1 MFTTIDSFVKLWEV
15 EAKNTQQI
23 LDACT
28 DASLQQSVTSD
39 HRTLGRL
46 AWHVVTSVH
55 EMLTRTGLQFAGA
68 EPDSPIPAT
77 AQEISAAWTKTS
89 ERVVQALRD
98 QWKDSTLQEESEM
111 YGDQWPNG
119 LTLQILIH
127 HMIHHRGQMTVLMRQ
142 AGLKVPGV
150 YGPTL
155 EDWASFGME
164 APTL

>member
-1 MFTTIDSFVKLWEV
+1 MYTSIDSFVKLWES
-15 EAKNTQQI
+15 EARSTQRI
-23 LDACT
+23 LEACT

-46 AWHVVTSVH
+46 AWHMVTSVH
-55 EMLTRTGLQFAGA
+55 EMLSRTGLKFDGA
-68 EPDSPIPAT
+68 DPEAPIPAT

-89 ERVVQALRD
+89 DAMVQALHD
-98 QWKDSTLQEESEM
+98 QWNDSTLQEETDM
-111 YGDQWPNG
+111 YGEQWPNG

-142 AGLKVPGV
+142 AGIKVPGI
-150 YGPTL
+150 YGPAL
-155 EDWASFGME
+155 EDWATFGME